1 MTRELT
7 NYYIHLARSDL
18 ARYTTCMPAKNIVKL
33 YVEGGYYHIY
43 NRGIDKQTIFLDDDH
58 YRVFLSSLKQLLLP
72 PDKVKPLPHTF
83 TVQGRTLHGI
93 THKRKNYYGKIELL
107 AYCLMPNHFHL
118 LIHQPVQR
126 AIDQFMQS
134 LSIRYSLF
142 FNKTHKRVG
151 PVFQSLYKAINV
163 TEEPYLLHLSRYI
176 HRNPLK
182 YTKDL
187 KNAYSSYGEYL
198 GLRKTEWVKPEIV
211 LSFFEPAKLPFL
223 KHTNTYKSFV
233 EYDNEELDQYID
245 SSLALEDDK
254 LL

>member
-1 MTRELT
+1 
-7 NYYIHLARSDL
+7 
-18 ARYTTCMPAKNIVKL
+18 MPAKNIKKL
-33 YVEGGYYHIY
+33 YIDGGYYHIF
-43 NRGIDKQTIFLDDDH
+43 NRGVDKKTIFPDDDH
-58 YRVFLSSLKQLLLP
+58 YRVFLSSLKQILLP
-72 PDKVKPLPHTF
+72 PEKIKLPFHTV

-93 THKRKNYYGKIELL
+93 SHKRKNYHGKIELL

-118 LIHQPVQR
+118 LVHQTTSR
-126 AIDQFMQS
+126 IIDQFMQS

-142 FNKTHKRVG
+142 FNKTHKRTG
-151 PVFQSLYKAINV
+151 PVFQNIYKAINV
-163 TEEPYLLHLSRYI
+163 MEEPYLLHLSRYI

-187 KNAYSSYGEYL
+187 KRAYSSYSEHL
-198 GLRKTEWVKPEIV
+198 GLRKTEWVKSEVV

-233 EYDNEELDQYID
+233 EYENDELDQYVD
-245 SSLALEDDK
+245 SSLTLEDDT